1 MKTLEDRH
9 KERWVEKDGKGHK
22 KMHERRMGKLA
33 DLALLK
39 KVWVIALAT
48 DRNIISTLLS
58 SVLNIKDSAHS
69 SVGTFVFWLYLQII
83 KNRLFII
90 IVNYSPKNNVCV
102 YVWGGHFICMEIG

>member
-39 KVWVIALAT
+39 KV
-48 DRNIISTLLS
+48 
-58 SVLNIKDSAHS
+58 
-69 SVGTFVFWLYLQII
+69 
-83 KNRLFII
+83 
-90 IVNYSPKNNVCV
+90 
-102 YVWGGHFICMEIG
+102 